1 LPIAGLR
8 YVTPGYFHALGIRVI
23 RGRGFTAADIAGAPR
38 VVVINETL
46 AHRYFQ
52 DRDPLGTQLD
62 RGTIVGVVADVPQSA
77 VDRAPEPDL
86 YHPAAQAIAMTSDL
100 GMSLIVRTAGASE
113 PLIDAVRAAVR
124 QVNPKL
130 AIFNVKTMEQVV
142 ADSLWALN
150 LYRWLIGL
158 FAALTLAITVIGVYG
173 VTSYNATSRT
183 REFAVRLAIG
193 SDPAGLTRLVLAR
206 AARLAAGGLTA
217 GILGALAAT
226 PALRTLPLA
235 SGARPLTYA
244 AVAVSLVMIALLASL
259 VPAMRLRSIDP
270 AAALRHD

>member
-1 LPIAGLR
+1 
-8 YVTPGYFHALGIRVI
+8 
-23 RGRGFTAADIAGAPR
+23 
-38 VVVINETL
+38 
-46 AHRYFQ
+46 
-52 DRDPLGTQLD
+52 
-62 RGTIVGVVADVPQSA
+62 
-77 VDRAPEPDL
+77 
-86 YHPAAQAIAMTSDL
+86 
-100 GMSLIVRTAGASE
+100 
-113 PLIDAVRAAVR
+113 
-124 QVNPKL
+124 VNPKL
-130 AIFNVKTMEQVV
+130 AVFNVKTMDQVV

-158 FAALTLAITVIGVYG
+158 FAALTVAIAVIGVYG
-173 VTSYNATSRT
+173 VISYNATSRT

-244 AVAVSLVMIALLASL
+244 AVAASLVMVALLAAL